1 MKQKKLAITLAAA
14 IMLSS
19 FSGISP
25 FATVLNAA
33 AEEATTNKT
42 EETKEL
48 TVPQNVRVENGFLK
62 WDEVEGAYG
71 YNVSTTDRDG
81 NEISVVYY
89 EMSVELNR
97 FFYNQIQ
104 YGHFMDFGEHKFNVR
119 AFDESGILT
128 ECSETVT
135 ASYAPS
141 FEIPTN
147 VRLSED
153 GETFLW
159 DEVSKAKR
167 YNIVFFKNDENH
179 TFYSSNYLNYNSLT
193 FKHYLGEKGD
203 YLFSVQAMDGD
214 YNVSEWTEPIAFTY
228 DVAELGVPK
237 NVRLDESGENI
248 LWDAVEGAV
257 SYDVQIWSSVNHGD
271 GSGSGHTYGN
281 NTNETHFDNWKF
293 YTCPFAFESR
303 EIRVC
308 AYDSEGNS
316 SQYSDSLYVSFDMTI
331 DKSLALPNNIVFDGI
346 TMRWDN
352 NFIDGAKY
360 WACILSDEDILVHE
374 WYSTEPEVGIVCPNN
389 KFPAGS
395 YDVELYVV
403 SQDNKYNYKTYTY
416 TSEAVH
422 DEAVWIPKLY
432 YKFETILWD
441 WDRLRQEDTS
451 NFWLRIKK
459 NDTVIKL
466 TNTYGAAYY
475 GLSELIDGDYTVD
488 VCAYEYT
495 DKLGPWSEP
504 LNIKKHGEGL
514 FDKENEVTESVEA
527 PPEAADI
534 PEEDRITSITINPAF
549 NMKDKHD
556 NNVELDL
563 SKIKIKA
570 KEIYDEEG
578 LKRASEALGEEL
590 KGNKHYNLLDLTLL
604 YNGEDY
610 SNGYEGLV
618 QVIIPIPKGH
628 RDKTFSCYRLT
639 EVDGKMVKELID
651 GEQTEDSYIIYL
663 EHFSEYALVG
673 AGEDNDEPG
682 TTTPSAS
689 FYKIDLKTDGNGK
702 ASANVKNPEEVEAGT
717 DVTLTATPNSGYKF
731 SKWTVVKGDVTIKDN
746 KFTMPESDVEIKA
759 EFTKTSSG
767 SGSGSSGGSSG
778 GSRRPSSSS
787 SAAET
792 VTVNGKS
799 GSWSDVISTIDSA
812 ANYGVITISGN
823 TNIPADVISAA
834 AKKNIRL
841 EVQGNDTCTWVID
854 AGMVGETFKYLSITD
869 ETITSVNKT
878 IKSGEV
884 SRDFRVTESKL
895 GTGASI
901 RYNAGASNSG
911 KFANL
916 FRVNGTTL
924 EFVGVV
930 KVDTA
935 GNALLPI
942 TAAGAYKI
950 VISDE
955 TKLVGDINNSM
966 EINALDAAAMLKKL
980 VMNEVTAEEA
990 AKFDFNGDGKTNAL
1004 DAAAILK
1011 CIVNS

>member
-1 MKQKKLAITLAAA
+1 MC
-14 IMLSS
+14 
-19 FSGISP
+19 
-25 FATVLNAA
+25 
-33 AEEATTNKT
+33 
-42 EETKEL
+42 
-48 TVPQNVRVENGFLK
+48 
-62 WDEVEGAYG
+62 
-71 YNVSTTDRDG
+71 
-81 NEISVVYY
+81 
-89 EMSVELNR
+89 
-97 FFYNQIQ
+97 
-104 YGHFMDFGEHKFNVR
+104 
-119 AFDESGILT
+119 AFDETGALSGP
-128 ECSETVT
+128 SESATY
-135 ASYAPS
+135 SYS
-141 FEIPTN
+141 PTFTTPTDVKVSDSGGRVEWN
-147 VRLSED
+147 
-153 GETFLW
+153 
-159 DEVSKAKR
+159 EVANAVR
-167 YNIVFFKNDENH
+167 YNLRFYKNDTNR
-179 TFYSSNYLNYNSLT
+179 TLYTWYYTSSRATELKYFLAES
-193 FKHYLGEKGD
+193 GD
-203 YLFSVQAMDGD
+203 YLFSVQAMDSD
-214 YNVSEWTEPIAFTY
+214 YNVSEWSKLVPLTY
-228 DVAELGVPK
+228 TVAQKLGTPQ
-237 NVRLDESGENI
+237 NLRLDESGERI
-248 LWDAVEGAV
+248 LWDAVDGAEYYMV
-257 SYDVQIWSSVNHGD
+257 CINSTFYDGKYSRSPGTSSEENQFEWKSLTYPYSDGEYTFQIYAAGSEYEPSDYSEPLVIEFDSPYNESIIVPENIRLENGSLHWDSVD
-271 GSGSGHTYGN
+271 E
-281 NTNETHFDNWKF
+281 TNEYWVLISTNGELIEF
-293 YTCPFAFESR
+293 YD
-303 EIRVC
+303 
-308 AYDSEGNS
+308 AYSNPYINIGNQYPEGVYEMKLFVTDKNHNYNS
-316 SQYSDSLYVSFDMTI
+316 
-331 DKSLALPNNIVFDGI
+331 
-346 TMRWDN
+346 
-352 NFIDGAKY
+352 
-360 WACILSDEDILVHE
+360 
-374 WYSTEPEVGIVCPNN
+374 
-389 KFPAGS
+389 
-395 YDVELYVV
+395 
-403 SQDNKYNYKTYTY
+403 KTYNITLD
-416 TSEAVH
+416 TSH
-422 DEAVWIPKLY
+422 DETVWVPEMY
-432 YKFETILWD
+432 FKFSSLLWD
-441 WDRLRQEDTS
+441 WDRLRHEDTGF
-451 NFWLRIKK
+451 FWLRIKQD
-459 NDTVIKL
+459 DTVVRLVK
-466 TNTYGAAYY
+466 TYNEIYY
-475 GLSELIDGDYTVD
+475 DFPTLEDGNYTVD
-488 VCAYEYT
+488 ACVYEYS
-495 DKLGPWSEP
+495 DKLGNWSEP

-767 SGSGSSGGSSG
+767 SGSGSSGGSYG

-841 EVQGNDTCTWVID
+841 EVKVNDTFTWVID
-854 AGMVGETFKYLSITD
+854 AAKVGETFKYLSITD

-990 AKFDFNGDGKTNAL
+990 AKFDFNGDGKANAL

>member
-25 FATVLNAA
+25 FETTLTAA
-33 AEEATTNKT
+33 AEEATTGKT

-48 TVPQNVRVENGFLK
+48 TVPQNVCVENGFLK
-62 WDEVEGAYG
+62 WDEVKNAYG
-71 YNVSTTDRDG
+71 YTVSTVDKNGREWNDT
-81 NEISVVYY
+81 YY
-89 EMSVELNR
+89 PTEVELNR
-97 FFYNQIQ
+97 FFYDRS
-104 YGHFMDFGEHKFNVR
+104 MDFGEYEFKVC
-119 AFDESGILT
+119 AFDETYNST
-128 ECSETVT
+128 EYSEAVTV
-135 ASYAPS
+135 SYAPS
-141 FEIPTN
+141 FEVPAN
-147 VRLSED
+147 VKLSED
-153 GETFLW
+153 GTEILW
-159 DEVSKAKR
+159 DEVSGAAR
-167 YNIVFFKNDENH
+167 YNYRIYQDDEERSLWSNSYINSNS
-179 TFYSSNYLNYNSLT
+179 FPINWVNESGNYL
-193 FKHYLGEKGD
+193 
-203 YLFSVQAMDGD
+203 VCIQAMDRD
-214 YNVSEWTEPIAFTY
+214 YNVSEWTEPVSFAYT
-228 DVAELGVPK
+228 APTKLEAPK
-237 NVRLDESGENI
+237 NLRLDESGENI
-248 LWDAVEGAV
+248 LWDAVEGDV
-257 SYDVQIWSSVNHGD
+257 SYNVAICSTVIYDNWNI
-271 GSGSGHTYGN
+271 SGTAPGGVTEN
-281 NTNETHFDNWKF
+281 THFDNWKF
-293 YTCPFAFESR
+293 YVCPFSEKEH
-303 EIRVC
+303 EISVC
-308 AYDSEGNS
+308 TIGTNGAYA
-316 SQYSDSLYVSFDMTI
+316 YSDSLIVTFEMERDESIVLPESYV
-331 DKSLALPNNIVFDGI
+331 LDGNV
-346 TMRWDN
+346 MRWEDDI
-352 NFIDGAKY
+352 IDRDRY
-360 WACILSDEDILVHE
+360 WVRILSYDEVIVNH
-374 WYSTEPEVGIVCPNN
+374 WYSIEPNSGIYIGNN
-389 KFPAGS
+389 EFPAGS
-395 YDVELYVV
+395 YEVELYVV

-422 DEAVWIPKLY
+422 DETVWIPKLF
-432 YKFETILWD
+432 YKFETLLWD
-441 WDRLRQEDTS
+441 YDRLRHEDTS
-451 NFWLRIKK
+451 FFWLRFKRG
-459 NDTVIKL
+459 DTVVRL
-466 TNTYGAAYY
+466 TNSYNDSFY
-475 GLSELIDGDYTVD
+475 GLLNLEDGDYTVEI
-488 VCAYEYT
+488 CTYEHT
-495 DKLGPWSEP
+495 DKLSPWSEP
-504 LNIKKHGEGL
+504 LKIEKKGNSF
-514 FDKENEVTESVEA
+514 FDEKNEVTESVEA

-549 NMKDKHD
+549 NMKDKYD

-618 QVIIPIPKGH
+618 KVIIPLPKDH

-682 TTTPSAS
+682 TTTPGAS

-717 DVTLTATPNSGYKF
+717 DVTLTAMPNIGYKF

-841 EVQGNDTCTWVID
+841 EVKVNDTFTWVID
-854 AGMVGETFKYLSITD
+854 AAKVGETFKYLSITD

-901 RYNAGASNSG
+901 RYNAGAANGG

-950 VISDE
+950 VISGE

-1011 CIVNS
+1011 WIVNS